1 MTNVTDDHW
10 ADSSRGAQA
19 GSGKRRAVG
28 RLPEKARRRP
38 SHSPARARGRIPGE
52 PPDQGTPLYTQL
64 AEEWAAR
71 SATVPG
77 LPDLLWQRLA
87 SSEHLRRE
95 TESTLRQLRPAGE
108 PRPVDGAAGSV
119 QPEALP

>member
-1 MTNVTDDHW
+1 MASAERLAVF
-10 ADSSRGAQA
+10 RK
-19 GSGKRRAVG
+19 KRAEG
-28 RLPEKARRRP
+28 LPIAR
-38 SHSPARARGRIPGE
+38 ARARGRIPGE

-71 SATVPG
+71 GATVPG

-95 TESTLRQLRPAGE
+95 TESTMRQLRPAGE

-119 QPEALP
+119 QPEALT